1 MLPEFNKLPLNS
13 RASVVRGRVISGRGT
28 GIRGVRVSH
37 YRLSESGFTLTRP
50 GGWFDFMVNGGGAVR
65 LLFGKS
71 PFLPVTETV
80 WVPWNEVMQR
90 DNIYS
95 TLLSSHNLSL
105 LLLSS

>member
-1 MLPEFNKLPLNS
+1 M
-13 RASVVRGRVISGRGT
+13 VRGRVISGRGT

-80 WVPWNEVMQR
+80 WVPWNEVR
-90 DNIYS
+90 
-95 TLLSSHNLSL
+95 H
-105 LLLSS
+105 